1 MGEQAMASTAGS
13 SAFNGFIAWWGEELA
28 AMLPRRTRRSRGAQ
42 CPVIVIETEGVRLID
57 AERGKPRVAS
67 NGSAALPLP
76 LMLDVLAGK
85 AGGRPIEGPV
95 GIRVPAA
102 MCLRRRID
110 IPQAARENIAGML
123 AIDLER
129 SSPFKPSEVLT
140 GYDVADKP
148 GQSGMLVARS
158 YVLKR
163 RSVEPVADAIESL
176 GITVSHVE
184 VVPEN
189 GGSPVRLKSAAL
201 LARPRPAR
209 SRPALLNLLLAVAAL
224 GLAAVAG
231 YLYLDRHEK
240 ALAAL
245 EQSNLSLKAKAQAR
259 KASATKAE
267 AELSSLA
274 SYARL
279 RTEYVSR
286 AAILEELTRI
296 LPDTAWVADLKI
308 DGATL
313 DITGQAR
320 SATALLPLIEASP
333 YFVDATLSTSVTFD
347 PREEKERFSIR
358 ARIRGPLPD
367 QPAQQEGASP

>member
-1 MGEQAMASTAGS
+1 
-13 SAFNGFIAWWGEELA
+13 
-28 AMLPRRTRRSRGAQ
+28 MLPRPTRRARGAQ
-42 CPVIVIETEGVRLID
+42 GPLVVIEADGLRLID
-57 AERGKPRVAS
+57 AERGKPRVES
-67 NGSAALPLP
+67 NGHAALPLS

-85 AGGRPIEGPV
+85 AGDRPLEGSI

-102 MCLRRRID
+102 MCLRRKID
-110 IPQAARENIAGML
+110 IPHTARQNIAGML

-129 SSPFKPSEVLT
+129 STPFRPADVLS

-148 GQSGMLVARS
+148 GQPGMLAVRS

-163 RSVEPVADAIESL
+163 RTVEPVADAIESL
-176 GITVSHVE
+176 GIPVSHVE
-184 VVPEN
+184 VLPET
-189 GGSPVRLKSAAL
+189 GGSPVRLGSAATL
-201 LARPRPAR
+201 TRPRPER
-209 SRPALLNLLLAVAAL
+209 TRLALLNLVLAVAAL

-231 YLYLDRHEK
+231 YLYIDRHEK

-259 KASATKAE
+259 KASAAKAE

-274 SYARL
+274 SYAKL
-279 RTEYVSR
+279 RAEYVSR
-286 AAILEELTRI
+286 ATILEELTRI

-320 SATALLPLIEASP
+320 SATALLPLIEASS

-358 ARIRGPLPD
+358 ARIRGEPPD
-367 QPAQQEGASP
+367 QPAPRAGVSP